1 MLEIIGSETLQC
13 ILVWK
18 TSERLKNKMDRES
31 NHILFCRP
39 LRTCLFKKKMKLEI
53 SQVVFD
59 FFFFLNKLGI

>member
-53 SQVVFD
+53 SQVVFLI
-59 FFFFLNKLGI
+59 FFFF